1 MDFLIHW
8 PPGPVV
14 ATVQCQ
20 GLPMFVFYLSVFNT
34 SACTH
39 ARHFIPDQ
47 FEIGTVCRGLQ
58 LVINSSEKII

>member
-20 GLPMFVFYLSVFNT
+20 GLPLKELPASLIGIEEAYRNFVYVSRAADHL
-34 SACTH
+34 H
-39 ARHFIPDQ
+39 AP
-47 FEIGTVCRGLQ
+47 VY
-58 LVINSSEKII
+58 